1 MNAAGVQVAG
11 ERGEGD
17 PAVAGAREQT
27 DPPTRNH
34 MRGLAWEREDAQ
46 DCGATAAGRAPRT

>member
-46 DCGATAAGRAPRT
+46 DGGAGARWGAPRT